1 MTRPSINA
9 NQTMAAKRKTS
20 QQPLLKFQMGSYTAS
35 FVKLPEMAY
44 WEIHGPKKKVVA
56 FAASKKDAE
65 KKMKT
70 FERGEE
76 VENSPREAGFT
87 RNFR

>member
-1 MTRPSINA
+1 MP
-9 NQTMAAKRKTS
+9 AKRKKS
-20 QQPLLKFQMGSYTAS
+20 REPVLKVQWGTYSAS

-44 WEIHGPKKKVVA
+44 WEIYGPKKKVVA

-65 KKMKT
+65 IKMKR

-76 VENSPREAGFT
+76 PENPLPGTGFT
-87 RNFR
+87 TNFR